1 MLGKSVTETDILF
14 IENQLSLTQVSVGV
28 CLLHREQEIL
38 PFFFFG
44 NGINQTKIMESSFE
58 FLL

>member
-14 IENQLSLTQVSVGV
+14 IENQLSLTEVSVGV

-38 PFFFFG
+38 PFFFLV
-44 NGINQTKIMESSFE
+44 ME
-58 FLL
+58 